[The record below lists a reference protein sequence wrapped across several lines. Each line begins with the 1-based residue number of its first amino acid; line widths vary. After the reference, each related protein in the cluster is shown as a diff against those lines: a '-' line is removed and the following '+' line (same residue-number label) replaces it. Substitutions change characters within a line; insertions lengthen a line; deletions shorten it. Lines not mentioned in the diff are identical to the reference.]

1 MSNVQLSWTAPTSIS
16 DVDGIVVLK
25 KSVNTGDSTPTCDD
39 FIEANKVRGSNTSGD
54 LLDSTISQV
63 GSDITTSLDVNGS
76 ITDTGVSSGFYY
88 YAAFAYNAAG
98 YSPCDVT
105 SSELEIT

>member
-1 MSNVQLSWTAPTSIS
+1 MSNVQLNWTAPTSVS

-25 KSVNTGDSTPTCDD
+25 KTVSTGASQPTCDD
-39 FIEANKVRGSNTSGD
+39 FIEANKVRGSSTSGD

-63 GSDITTSLDVNGS
+63 GSDITSSLGANGS
-76 ITDTGVSSGFYY
+76 IIDTSVPAGFYY

-105 SSELEIT
+105 NSILEIT